1 MKLCMVTR
9 TNAPATPGKCPGS
22 LVSARL
28 RSAFDAIVSSA
39 RARRARVVDAR
50 SSAVIRRH
58 LSTFLNHRLDSTRT
72 ATRGRDARARAA
84 LAFAPRHRRTRRRG
98 GDAVRALRARAPRRR
113 ERATVRAGARVR
125 VLEPEPVAVRTTVPE
140 RVLGR
145 RGAAIVPDVD
155 RAEPHDRARAARDRG
170 GVRADLDAEPEFSL
184 RGAAVDVRGVRGV
197 GVRVSNRGWNGWET
211 GAQDE
216 EWVAV
221 G

>member
-1 MKLCMVTR
+1 M
-9 TNAPATPGKCPGS
+9 A
-22 LVSARL
+22 
-28 RSAFDAIVSSA
+28 SSVA
-39 RARRARVVDAR
+39 GCRNLNHVDAR
-50 SSAVIRRH
+50 RTRR
-58 LSTFLNHRLDSTRT
+58 
-72 ATRGRDARARAA
+72 RDARLRAA
-84 LAFAPRHRRTRRRG
+84 LALAPRHRRTRRRG

-197 GVRVSNRGWNGWET
+197 GVRVSNRGWDGWET
-211 GAQDE
+211 GAKDE
-216 EWVAV
+216 IWIAV